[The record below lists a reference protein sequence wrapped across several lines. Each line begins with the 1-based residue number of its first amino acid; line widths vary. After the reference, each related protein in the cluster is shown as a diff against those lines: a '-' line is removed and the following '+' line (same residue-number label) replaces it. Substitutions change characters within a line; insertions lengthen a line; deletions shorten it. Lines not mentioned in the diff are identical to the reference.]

1 VEGMG
6 TVDPVQEAEFAVSRP
21 ARPRD
26 KGDRGPLSRAARAE
40 HAARSLHRLGDVPD
54 QPVRG
59 KEDDVHDRQGGG
71 EPRRIVAGHLGNRSV
86 LRNREL
92 RPRDSGVRGGARG
105 EGVLSAE
112 VFDKRDG
119 QAFQGNRD
127 EVAELPR
134 KVCHDDSI
142 RAVAL
147 QDGLEEPGG
156 HRTGGRLVGLRFQR
170 AKGDLEEV
178 RKFRLRKNGSRPR
191 WTMSPTSPRGVMP
204 QPIATASWAVILAIR
219 AGRLQPT
226 TFVITATTVRAAASG
241 IRPVWA
247 ATAGTL
253 TWSPRDTKKIGV
265 KTAAR

>member
-1 VEGMG
+1 MARIPSAARPWFISISSEVRDFDF
-6 TVDPVQEAEFAVSRP
+6 TRNSAPWARLTSSRYRTASRP
-21 ARPRD
+21 VAAKSTRPPFARTASA
-26 KGDRGPLSRAARAE
+26 KASAIGGSWAARAE
-40 HAARSLHRLGDVPD
+40 HAARSLHRLGDIPD

-92 RPRDSGVRGGARG
+92 RPRHPGVRGGARG
-105 EGVLSAE
+105 EGVLSAD

-119 QAFQGNRD
+119 QVLQGNRD

-191 WTMSPTSPRGVMP
+191 WTR
-204 QPIATASWAVILAIR
+204 
-219 AGRLQPT
+219 
-226 TFVITATTVRAAASG
+226 
-241 IRPVWA
+241 
-247 ATAGTL
+247 
-253 TWSPRDTKKIGV
+253 
-265 KTAAR
+265 